1 MMLSVTV
8 LVLGILAANC
18 SGLQDNEILGEVT
31 EALLR
36 MEARVSEIEINRHED
51 IQKMT
56 EAMKAMEAKRNED
69 IKKMTE
75 AMKQM
80 EAKRNE
86 DIHKITVTMQQME
99 GKMEDNMYE
108 LNTTMN
114 RLVADNQQLKSK
126 ADEFEKHQGKE

>member
-36 MEARVSEIEINRHED
+36 MEARVSEMEI
-51 IQKMT
+51 
-56 EAMKAMEAKRNED
+56 KRNED
-69 IKKMTE
+69 MQKMAE
-75 AMKQM
+75 AM